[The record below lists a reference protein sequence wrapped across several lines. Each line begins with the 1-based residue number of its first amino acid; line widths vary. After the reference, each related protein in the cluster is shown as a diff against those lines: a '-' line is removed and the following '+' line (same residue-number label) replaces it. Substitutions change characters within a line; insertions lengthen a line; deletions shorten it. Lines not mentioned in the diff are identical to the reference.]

1 MEIHIYRD
9 DCDNSHRFNRPNY
22 KPFVY
27 IERYN
32 FTLYIESAKTFSP
45 LVFPIAL
52 AIMRVIDIQEVGYLY
67 KSYERP
73 HKRGTP
79 KGITQGNPNRILSR
93 NNNGG
98 MYSMLVRARA
108 HKITNGPHNEILL
121 RVTSIGFLVELA
133 LITSTHLNK
142 IYK

>member
-9 DCDNSHRFNRPNY
+9 DSDNSHRFNRPNY

-32 FTLYIESAKTFSP
+32 FTLYIESAKTSSH

-52 AIMRVIDIQEVGYLY
+52 AIIRVIDIQEVGYLY

-73 HKRGTP
+73 HNEVPR
-79 KGITQGNPNRILSR
+79 KGS
-93 NNNGG
+93 
-98 MYSMLVRARA
+98 
-108 HKITNGPHNEILL
+108 L
-121 RVTSIGFLVELA
+121 RVTLIGFLVG
-133 LITSTHLNK
+133 ITMAECILC
-142 IYK
+142 